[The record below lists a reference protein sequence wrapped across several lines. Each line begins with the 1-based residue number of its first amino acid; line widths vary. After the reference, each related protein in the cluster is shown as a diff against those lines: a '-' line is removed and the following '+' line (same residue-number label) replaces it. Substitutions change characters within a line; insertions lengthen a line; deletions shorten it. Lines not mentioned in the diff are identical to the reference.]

1 MHDYEIIFEDL
12 VSQLKE
18 AGFEINENALYVCNI
33 RALKLHGHSIVKSQ
47 TKFIREHKTMTI
59 EEYKELIKNDKLKI
73 GLDVAEDEDENNSE
87 CDT

>member
-1 MHDYEIIFEDL
+1 MCVTYE
-12 VSQLKE
+12 Q
-18 AGFEINENALYVCNI
+18 
-33 RALKLHGHSIVKSQ
+33 LKLHGHSIVKSL
-47 TKFIREHKTMTI
+47 TKFIKEHKTMTI

>member
-1 MHDYEIIFEDL
+1 MCVTYE
-12 VSQLKE
+12 Q
-18 AGFEINENALYVCNI
+18 
-33 RALKLHGHSIVKSQ
+33 LKLHGLSIVKSQ
-47 TKFIREHKTMTI
+47 TKFIKGHNHMTI

>member
-1 MHDYEIIFEDL
+1 MCVTYE
-12 VSQLKE
+12 Q
-18 AGFEINENALYVCNI
+18 
-33 RALKLHGHSIVKSQ
+33 LKLHGLNTERQQ
-47 TKFIREHKTMTI
+47 TKFIREHNHMTI